1 MPLTIAILGRPNVG
15 KSTLFNRLA
24 GRRLALVDDTPGV
37 TRDRRE
43 AAGSLG
49 DLSFRIIDTAG
60 LEEGDEA
67 SLFGR
72 MRLQTDMALDD
83 ADVVFMLIDARA
95 GITPLDRHFSDWLR
109 RQDKPVILVVNKCEG
124 RAGGDGLYES
134 YSLGLGDPVPISAE
148 HGEGLADL
156 YTELLAA
163 TEKLGLVADGTG
175 EETAGAEDLAAPDS
189 DLEIIEGNLEYQFED
204 DPDADEKP
212 LQLAIVGRPN
222 VGKSTLINQLIGEN
236 RLVTGP
242 EAGLTRDSISVDWSW
257 KGRAVRLFDTAGLRR
272 KAKVVD
278 RLERMSVE
286 DTLRAIRFANVV
298 ILVIDAVQGIEKQ
311 DLRIANMVADEG
323 RALILVPNKWDII
336 EDRLGCMRKMRDD
349 LTRSLPNL
357 KEIEVVPLSALTGQ
371 GTKKLLP
378 AVGRAYELWNSR
390 VGTAALNRWLANVT
404 EQHPPPMANGKRVR
418 IRFMAQIKTRPPTF
432 TLFCNRPAN
441 LAASYLRYMENEMRR
456 VFRLPG
462 TPLRFLLRAG
472 KNPYEGKR
480 KTRKDRTGKTSK
492 KKARATLRRRRG
504 SA

>member
-72 MRLQTDMALDD
+72 MRLQTDIALDD

-109 RQDKPVILVVNKCEG
+109 RQAKPVILVLNKCEG
-124 RAGGDGLYES
+124 RAGDSGLYDS
-134 YSLGLGDPVPISAE
+134 YALGLGDPVPISAE

-156 YTELLAA
+156 YAALLEA
-163 TEKLGLVADGTG
+163 TGELGLEADGTG
-175 EETAGAEDLAAPDS
+175 DERAADDFAAPEPDV
-189 DLEIIEGNLEYQFED
+189 EIIDGNLEYQFED
-204 DPDADEKP
+204 DPAADEKP
-212 LQLAIVGRPN
+212 LQLAIAGRPN
-222 VGKSTLINQLIGEN
+222 VGKSTLINQLIGEQ

-257 KGRAVRLFDTAGLRR
+257 KDRAVRLFDTAGLRR
-272 KAKVVD
+272 KAKIAD
-278 RLERMSVE
+278 KLERLSVE

-323 RALILVPNKWDII
+323 RALILVPNKWDLV
-336 EDRLGCMRKMRDD
+336 EDRLGCQRKLRDD
-349 LTRSLPNL
+349 LARSLPQL

-371 GTKKLLP
+371 GVGKLLP

-404 EQHPPPMANGKRVR
+404 EQHPPPMASGKSVR

-432 TLFCNRPAN
+432 ALFANRPAD
-441 LAASYLRYMENEMRR
+441 LAASYVRYMENELRR

-480 KTRKDRTGKTSK
+480 KTRKARTGKTSK
-492 KKARATLRRRRG
+492 KKARASSRRR
-504 SA
+504 

>member
-1 MPLTIAILGRPNVG
+1 MPLTIAIVGRPNVG

-43 AAGSLG
+43 AVGSLG
-49 DLSFRIIDTAG
+49 DLSFTIIDTAG
-60 LEEGDEA
+60 LEEGDEGSIFA
-67 SLFGR
+67 R
-72 MRLQTDMALDD
+72 MRLQTEVALDS
-83 ADVVFMLIDARA
+83 ADIILMLIDARA

-109 RQDKPVILVVNKCEG
+109 RQDKPVILVANKCEG
-124 RAGGDGLYES
+124 SAGDTGRYDS

-156 YTELLAA
+156 YTEFLEAIEGLDLDTQDPAGDEPDA
-163 TEKLGLVADGTG
+163 VAEKA
-175 EETAGAEDLAAPDS
+175 
-189 DLEIIEGNLEYQFED
+189 LENPNLEVIEGNLDFQFED
-204 DPDADEKP
+204 DPDTGQKP
-212 LQLAIVGRPN
+212 LQLAIAGRPN
-222 VGKSTLINQLIGEN
+222 VGKSTLINQLIGEE
-236 RLVTGP
+236 RLITGP
-242 EAGLTRDSISVDWSW
+242 EAGLTRDSIAVDWTW
-257 KGRAVRLFDTAGLRR
+257 KDRKLRLFDTAGLRR
-272 KAKVVD
+272 RAKVQD
-278 RLERMSVE
+278 KLEKLSVE

-323 RALILVPNKWDII
+323 RALVLVPNKWDIV
-336 EDRLGCMRKMRDD
+336 EDRLASQRKMKND
-349 LTRSLPNL
+349 LMRSLPQL
-357 KEIEVVPLSALTGQ
+357 KEVEIIPLSALTGQ

-432 TLFCNRPAN
+432 ALFANRPGDI
-441 LAASYLRYMENEMRR
+441 AASYLRYLENELRR

-462 TPLRFLLRAG
+462 TPLRLLLRAG

-480 KTRKDRTGKTSK
+480 KTRKARTGKTSK
-492 KKARATLRRRRG
+492 KKARASRRKRQ
-504 SA
+504 

>member
-60 LEEGDEA
+60 LEEGDEG
-67 SLFGR
+67 SLFAR
-72 MRLQTDMALDD
+72 MRQQTDRALDD

-124 RAGGDGLYES
+124 RAGDAGLYDS

-156 YTELLAA
+156 YTELLEA
-163 TEKLGLVADGTG
+163 TGKLGLEADGVG
-175 EETAGAEDLAAPDS
+175 DETSAEDEFRADES
-189 DLEIIEGNLEYQFED
+189 DVEVIEGNLEYEFED

-212 LQLAIVGRPN
+212 LQLAIAGRPN
-222 VGKSTLINQLIGEN
+222 VGKSTLINQLIGEE

-257 KGRAVRLFDTAGLRR
+257 KDRAVRLFDTAGLRR

-278 RLERMSVE
+278 KLEKLSVD

-298 ILVIDAVQGIEKQ
+298 ILVIDAVQGVEKQ
-311 DLRIANMVADEG
+311 DLRIANMVANEG
-323 RALILVPNKWDII
+323 RALILALNKWDIV
-336 EDRLGCMRKMRDD
+336 EDRLACQRKMKDD
-349 LTRSLPNL
+349 LARSLPQL
-357 KEIEVVPLSALTGQ
+357 KEIEIVPLSALTGQ
-371 GTKKLLP
+371 GVKKLLP

-404 EQHPPPMANGKRVR
+404 EQHPPPMDNGKRVR

-432 TLFCNRPAN
+432 ALFANRPAA
-441 LAASYLRYMENEMRR
+441 LAASYLRYMENELRR

-462 TPLRFLLRAG
+462 TPLRMLLRAG

-480 KTRKDRTGKTSK
+480 KTRMARTGKTSK
-492 KKARATLRRRRG
+492 KKARASNRRK
-504 SA
+504 